1 MQKFMTTSSALILA
15 VLVSTLLFGCTS
27 NIKDIPKSETY
38 TPKSQTY
45 NVPIEAVW
53 SAAQK
58 ALAEDETFKILDKS
72 SGIMVTEFRTIDAK
86 ELSLAATYFL
96 GKTYK
101 DSYTVNFNP
110 QTPNK
115 TDVMV
120 NIKLKADQ
128 WVLLSREESNADVE
142 SYLRKKLFDRIAA
155 NLKAQDL
162 GAGTDQNKQEI
173 SGVSDEQVSTSKRKS
188 KSHKIKKTKTK

>member
-1 MQKFMTTSSALILA
+1 
-15 VLVSTLLFGCTS
+15 
-27 NIKDIPKSETY
+27 
-38 TPKSQTY
+38 
-45 NVPIEAVW
+45 
-53 SAAQK
+53 
-58 ALAEDETFKILDKS
+58 
-72 SGIMVTEFRTIDAK
+72 MVTEFRTIDAK